1 MIKAIA
7 IIIGTLAIIS
17 IITAF
22 LVGVFGYSI
31 NNDATP
37 IAEKT
42 ETVIEEEEEEEEDKK
57 VETLDIP
64 MKNMLKRIT
73 KKPFGIK
80 VSPNNSSVQPEK
92 FSGFHTGT
100 DFEIFEDEIEKDI
113 EVKAICDGE
122 IIQKNS
128 VSGYGGVIVQKCQ
141 YENDPITVLYGHI
154 DLSSST
160 KETQIKKGDL
170 IALLSPANSQESGFE
185 RKHLHLGIIKGNQIN
200 YRGYVQL
207 EEELSS
213 WINPII
219 VLQKELR

>member
-7 IIIGTLAIIS
+7 IIIGTLAITS

-42 ETVIEEEEEEEEDKK
+42 ETVIEEEKEDKK

-64 MKNMLKRIT
+64 MKNTLKRIT

-80 VSPNNSSVQPEK
+80 VSPNDSPVQPEK

-113 EVKAICDGE
+113 EIKAICDGE

-141 YENDPITVLYGHI
+141 YNDNPILVLYGHI
-154 DLSSST
+154 QLDSST
-160 KETQIKKGDL
+160 KEREIKKGDF
-170 IALLSPANSQESGFE
+170 IALLSLANSQESGFE
-185 RKHLHLGIIKGNQIN
+185 RKHLHLGIIKGDQIN